1 MNKKDEIQIKNRKVF
16 FDYSFLDNYVAG
28 IQLYGTEVKSIRKG
42 KVSLVDSFCYFKSG
56 ELFLKGMNIA
66 STEDAFTH
74 DSLRERKLLLNK
86 SELERLE
93 RKLVKGLTIVVKR
106 IFTNDRGLIKVDIA
120 LAQGKKNFDKRSSI
134 KERDLDRDLKRSLK

>member
-1 MNKKDEIQIKNRKVF
+1 VNKKDEIQIKNRKVF

-74 DSLRERKLLLNK
+74 DALRERKLLLNK

>member
-1 MNKKDEIQIKNRKVF
+1 VNKKDEIQIKNRKVF

-93 RKLVKGLTIVVKR
+93 RKLVKGLTIIVKR

>member
-1 MNKKDEIQIKNRKVF
+1 VNKKDEIQIKNRKVF